1 MVSMEQ
7 KKTRRIEDEYFPDT
21 PILYGQ
27 NAKLETILWF
37 LDKGVVLE
45 KREYEVLLTPVK
57 RTILTFDENGQRRVK
72 EFKVRKA
79 ELYPQKVLSI
89 PRNFQDE
96 KAAYEEYDKAV
107 ESYCE
112 EQEELRKKL
121 NKPSK

>member
-1 MVSMEQ
+1 MEQ

-45 KREYEVLLTPVK
+45 KREYGILLTPVK
-57 RTILTFDENGQRRVK
+57 KTILTFDEHGKRVLK
-72 EFKVRKA
+72 EFKVKKV

-89 PRNFQDE
+89 PRNLHDD

-121 NKPSK
+121 KKLSE